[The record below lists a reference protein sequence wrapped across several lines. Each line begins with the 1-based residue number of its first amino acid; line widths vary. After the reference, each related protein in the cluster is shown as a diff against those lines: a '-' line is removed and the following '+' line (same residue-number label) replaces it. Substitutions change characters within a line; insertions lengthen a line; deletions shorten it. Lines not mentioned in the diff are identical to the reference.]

1 MIWKREDIMT
11 NIKTRLYSSAVLSVL
26 KYGSET
32 WTLTEK
38 VINHV
43 KSFNARRL
51 TVMTGKSIQAEITL
65 PTVDVWQSIRRTR
78 YSFLG
83 HILRD
88 DHDKLILHNTIK
100 SLYHDNI
107 EGSILDDAPS
117 TTTFEEL
124 KHYASDRARW
134 RKHINTIFKES
145 SSQSQTV
152 SGPGPPATREARR
165 DKSNARLNTPQTSSS
180 TNLLGPPPNRPTTTI
195 TSNSNTNSAT
205 TCGVFTSNKS

>member
-1 MIWKREDIMT
+1 MT

-180 TNLLGPPPNRPTTTI
+180 TTLLGPSPNRPTTTI

>member
-1 MIWKREDIMT
+1 MLRRRARGGVVPLGRGGWRGG
-11 NIKTRLYSSAVLSVL
+11 SARA
-26 KYGSET
+26 
-32 WTLTEK
+32 
-38 VINHV
+38 
-43 KSFNARRL
+43 ARRVAHL
-51 TVMTGKSIQAEITL
+51 GGS
-65 PTVDVWQSIRRTR
+65 
-78 YSFLG
+78 G

-88 DHDKLILHNTIK
+88 DHDKLILHNTVR

-107 EGSILDDAPS
+107 EGSILNDAPP

-180 TNLLGPPPNRPTTTI
+180 TNLLGPSPNRPTTTI